1 MTIEEASE
9 HFGVPLEKLHLY
21 EEQGLFDCHKQPD
34 GRIEYTDDLMDYI
47 GIISVLT
54 DAGAEA
60 DTLRSFMQ
68 KLMRSSIT
76 KDEKLR
82 YLRSQRQKLLESI
95 HSKQRSLDQLDYIIF
110 DVNKTSDFTI
120 KVSSID
126 GQLRDLSLML
136 AGY

>member
-21 EEQGLFDCHKQPD
+21 EEQGLFACHKQPA

-47 GIISVLT
+47 GIINVLT

-68 KLMRSSIT
+68 RLMRSSIT

-110 DVNKTSDFTI
+110 DVNKTSD
-120 KVSSID
+120 SI
-126 GQLRDLSLML
+126 Q
-136 AGY
+136 